1 MQLAMAFLRTATM
14 ENQLYPAGGLAG
26 RPRHKDARRRAGLP
40 AKRFF
45 RRFSRLS
52 DVPEEDLEILAQR
65 LREAF
70 DLDPSSSVPA
80 LQALV
85 RKELRKRADA
95 GNA

>member
-1 MQLAMAFLRTATM
+1 M
-14 ENQLYPAGGLAG
+14 ENQLHPAKGLVG
-26 RPRHKDARRRAGLP
+26 KPRHKDARRRAGLP

-45 RRFSRLS
+45 KRFSGLS
-52 DVPEEDLEILAQR
+52 DVPEEDLDVLSQR

-70 DLDPSSSVPA
+70 DLDPSSSVPV

-85 RKELRKRADA
+85 RQEIRKRADA

>member
-1 MQLAMAFLRTATM
+1 M
-14 ENQLYPAGGLAG
+14 ENQLHPAGGLAG
-26 RPRHKDARRRAGLP
+26 RLRHKNARRRAGLP

-45 RRFSRLS
+45 KRFSGLS
-52 DVPEEDLEILAQR
+52 DVPEEDLELLSQR

-85 RKELRKRADA
+85 RREIRKRADTGSA
-95 GNA
+95 

>member
-1 MQLAMAFLRTATM
+1 M
-14 ENQLYPAGGLAG
+14 
-26 RPRHKDARRRAGLP
+26 
-40 AKRFF
+40 
-45 RRFSRLS
+45 
-52 DVPEEDLEILAQR
+52 PEEDLEILAQR

-85 RKELRKRADA
+85 RQELRKRADA